1 MNAKTQQQT
10 EQSRL
15 IRLPEVLRMTG
26 LSRTGVYDRIR
37 EGKFPAPVSLGAS
50 AVAWVEIEVKAW
62 IQARIEAG
70 RTIGNAA

>member
-1 MNAKTQQQT
+1 MNAKTQT

-37 EGKFPAPVSLGAS
+37 LKEFPAPVSLGRS
-50 AVAWVEIEVKAW
+50 AVAWPEHEVKAW
-62 IQARIEAG
+62 IQARIDAG
-70 RTIGNAA
+70 RTIGDAA